1 MCENKVASTS
11 TASSSAARPRSA
23 RAQRRGARAA
33 ARGTARLERR
43 ERQIERR
50 ARVWHGKMSARAGVE
65 MQHVTERAAS
75 GPTSNSDRPTTTGA
89 LCARGSRLR
98 IEHRT
103 HHRHSTHGHIPRLRT
118 FPANLHP
125 TVTGAS
131 QPLAPISSP
140 LPPACLSSAL
150 LLLRR
155 RRQMTASRRSTHPC
169 ST

>member
-1 MCENKVASTS
+1 MLCVCENKVASTSIETS
-11 TASSSAARPRSA
+11 TASSSAARPR
-23 RAQRRGARAA
+23 RRPQRRR
-33 ARGTARLERR
+33 RGERPRLERR

-75 GPTSNSDRPTTTGA
+75 GHFKQRSAPQRTSYHF
-89 LCARGSRLR
+89 ARGSRLR

-103 HHRHSTHGHIPRLRT
+103 HHRHSTHGHMPRLRT

-131 QPLAPISSP
+131 QPLAPTSSP
-140 LPPACLSSAL
+140 LPYPRLAFLVPSSSSAAAA
-150 LLLRR
+150 R
-155 RRQMTASRRSTHPC
+155 
-169 ST
+169 